1 MLLSSLSC
9 TLKFCLS
16 FHDVAL
22 CLLGTGLQF
31 VCVKYL
37 AQQNFPLSSV
47 LCPWLLWDLVFHPV
61 SLPPVS
67 RVDSVALYEMLSPD
81 KAKEV
86 GEDMFCII
94 TSCHHYK

>member
-1 MLLSSLSC
+1 MSPWHRASICLCQIPCTAEFPFEQCVVPLAAVGSRLSS
-9 TLKFCLS
+9 
-16 FHDVAL
+16 
-22 CLLGTGLQF
+22 
-31 VCVKYL
+31 
-37 AQQNFPLSSV
+37 SV
-47 LCPWLLWDLVFHPV
+47 PT
-61 SLPPVS
+61 PVS